1 MRMFIHFVG
10 DIHQPLHATSRY
22 TAEYPEGDRGGN
34 SFKIGAKDGVKEL
47 HALWDSV
54 IYKYG
59 SDIAQ
64 PLNTTSWEW
73 FGEQAADIMKQ
84 FPQSSFNNINEMDY
98 EVWAQ
103 ESFELSKSVV
113 YKGIKEGEVPSDEY
127 VKKALPVAVRQVAL
141 AGYRLAY
148 QLTNLWTKKPKTF
161 LQ

>member
-1 MRMFIHFVG
+1 
-10 DIHQPLHATSRY
+10 
-22 TAEYPEGDRGGN
+22 
-34 SFKIGAKDGVKEL
+34 
-47 HALWDSV
+47 V

-73 FGEQAADIMKQ
+73 FGEQAADVMNQ
-84 FPQSSFNNINEMDY
+84 FPQSSFTNIEEMDY

-103 ESFELSKSVV
+103 ESFGLSKTVV
-113 YKGIKEGEVPSDEY
+113 YQGIKQGEMPSEEY
-127 VKKALPVAVRQVAL
+127 VNKALPVALRQVAL

-148 QLTNLWTKKPKTF
+148 QLTNLWAPKPKTF